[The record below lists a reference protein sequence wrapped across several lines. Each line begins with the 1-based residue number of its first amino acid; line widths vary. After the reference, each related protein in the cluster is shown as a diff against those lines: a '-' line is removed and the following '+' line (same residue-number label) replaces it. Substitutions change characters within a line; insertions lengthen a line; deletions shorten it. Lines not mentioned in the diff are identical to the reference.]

1 MAGQRSAAAR
11 RSGRTCRTSQWNDWR
26 WQLSHRVNDL
36 AEIEQVL
43 NLTDDERAGLSAPDK
58 FRVDI
63 TPYFISLIDP
73 DDPDDPIRRQVI
85 PTGREQQ
92 AFTAMMEDSL
102 AEDRHSPVP
111 GLVHRYP
118 DRVLMLVTTQCASYC
133 RYCTRSRIVGDP
145 TQNFNRRDHEAQL
158 DYLRRT
164 PQVRDVLI
172 SGGDGLTLA
181 PKLFESILRG
191 LREIPHIEIIRIGSR
206 VPVFLPQRIDD
217 ELCEMLEK
225 YHPLWINLH
234 FNHPNE
240 ITPEVSRAVDK
251 LTRAGLP
258 VGNQSVLLAGVNDC
272 VHIQRA
278 LVHKLVANRVRP
290 YYLYQCDLVE
300 GSGHFRTPVGKG
312 LEIMEGLRGHTSG
325 YAVPTYVI
333 DAPGGGG
340 KIPVM
345 PNYLI
350 SYSDHKVVLRNYE
363 GYITT
368 YEEPETYT
376 KHDSATCAYC
386 QQERPEPGQ
395 SGVLGLLEGERM
407 WIEPRGFQEIHTRGN
422 TEAHRLQDPAKWVP
436 FGVGAIEGKA
446 SGGLR
451 VLEPG
456 ERPGNG
462 ASASATARARNLD
475 RARANRRRQPTAS
488 CSRPLD
494 RQNGDPMKSPTPRR
508 IEPLPLLVALALPLT
523 VGRAGRG
530 GDRVIGP
537 NLVSDVA
544 KAAVQPSELG
554 VRSRL
559 DDPVP
564 VDGCR
569 HVPRLDR
576 APAVRPRAHGRRG
589 GGSPSSRSTL
599 SGHSCSSGAGRSGR
613 RSGRS
618 SCCGSRSPQRS
629 GRRLRSDRQLRHC
642 WCRTSAGP
650 RSRRSSTARSGISTA
665 TAERSRA
672 RHG

>member
-1 MAGQRSAAAR
+1 MTEVPSVDEQDIKAAVAAQAAGAAPFVNRRDPARVLGPDGLPARSR
-11 RSGRTCRTSQWNDWR
+11 RAPKWADVPDEKWDDWR
-26 WQLSHRVNDL
+26 WQLSNRVNDL
-36 AEIEQVL
+36 DEIAEILE
-43 NLTDDERAGLSAPDK
+43 LTEDERDGLSAPDK

-73 DDPDDPIRRQVI
+73 TDPTDPIRRQVI

-133 RYCTRSRIVGDP
+133 RYCTRSRIVGDAS
-145 TQNFNRRDHEAQL
+145 QNFNRKEHEAQL

-181 PKLFESILRG
+181 PKLFESILQG
-191 LREIPHIEIIRIGSR
+191 LRDIPHIEIIRIGSR

-217 ELCEMLEK
+217 ELCAMLEQ

-251 LTRAGLP
+251 LTKAGLP

-272 VHIQRA
+272 VHIQRS
-278 LVHKLVANRVRP
+278 LVHKLVENRIRP

-312 LEIMEGLRGHTSG
+312 LEIIEGLRGHTSG

-350 SYSDHKVVLRNYE
+350 SYSDHKIVLRNYE

-368 YEEPETYT
+368 YEEPLTYER
-376 KHDSATCAYC
+376 HDSATCAFC
-386 QQERPEPGQ
+386 QNERPEPGQ

-407 WIEPRGFQEIHTRGN
+407 WIEPQGFAELHSRGN
-422 TEAHRLQDPAKWVP
+422 VEQHRLQDPSKWVP
-436 FGVGAIEGKA
+436 YGVGAIEGQA
-446 SGGLR
+446 RETLP
-451 VLEPG
+451 VLEAGTAGDGPSAAGEAADANGSEPRPAYGPG
-456 ERPGNG
+456 EEPRPREGE
-462 ASASATARARNLD
+462 
-475 RARANRRRQPTAS
+475 PTAS
-488 CSRPLD
+488 
-494 RQNGDPMKSPTPRR
+494 
-508 IEPLPLLVALALPLT
+508 
-523 VGRAGRG
+523 
-530 GDRVIGP
+530 
-537 NLVSDVA
+537 
-544 KAAVQPSELG
+544 
-554 VRSRL
+554 
-559 DDPVP
+559 
-564 VDGCR
+564 
-569 HVPRLDR
+569 
-576 APAVRPRAHGRRG
+576 AHGE
-589 GGSPSSRSTL
+589 L
-599 SGHSCSSGAGRSGR
+599 
-613 RSGRS
+613 
-618 SCCGSRSPQRS
+618 
-629 GRRLRSDRQLRHC
+629 L
-642 WCRTSAGP
+642 
-650 RSRRSSTARSGISTA
+650 
-665 TAERSRA
+665 
-672 RHG
+672 